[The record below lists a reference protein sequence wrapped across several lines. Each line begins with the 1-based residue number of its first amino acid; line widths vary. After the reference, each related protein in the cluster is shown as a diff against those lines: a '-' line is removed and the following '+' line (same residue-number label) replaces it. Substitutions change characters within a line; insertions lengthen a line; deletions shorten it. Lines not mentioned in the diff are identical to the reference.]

1 MAPFRVLNIGNNSP
15 VALMDFISALET
27 ALGKTAVYNMMDIQ
41 AGDVPATW
49 ADTRL
54 LTKLTGYAPQTK
66 IQTGVNSFVNWYQ
79 DYYRKV

>member
-1 MAPFRVLNIGNNSP
+1 
-15 VALMDFISALET
+15 
-27 ALGKTAVYNMMDIQ
+27 MMDIQ